1 MELMQVI
8 ELVAATIGILYVWL
22 ELKASVWLWPVGIVL
37 PLFYIYIS
45 WQSEVYGNVLVNI
58 YYIIAC
64 IWGWREWLK
73 HRKDGET
80 KELPISHLPK
90 RHLWTLALV
99 LLLVLG
105 LCPIFRHYMGSP
117 FPTSDAIATAISFYG
132 MWLLG
137 KKYIE
142 SWYCWISSNAIFCT
156 LYFLQSYMI
165 TGLFFTLYTV
175 ISVVGYFNWLKLLKL
190 QEDADRP
197 Q

>member
-1 MELMQVI
+1 MELMQII

-22 ELKASVWLWPVGIVL
+22 EMKASVWLWPVGIVL

-64 IWGWREWLK
+64 VWGWREWLK
-73 HRKDGET
+73 HRKDGEA
-80 KELPISHLPK
+80 KELPISHLPE
-90 RHLWTLALV
+90 RYLWTLGLVAL
-99 LLLVLG
+99 LFLG
-105 LCPIFRHYMGSP
+105 LWSLFEHYMGSR
-117 FPTSDAIATAISFYG
+117 FPAFDAAATAISFYG

-142 SWYCWISSNAIFCT
+142 SWYCWISSNAIYCT
-156 LYFLQSYMI
+156 LYFLQSYTI

-175 ISVVGYFNWLKLLKL
+175 ISVVGYFNWRKLLKL
-190 QEDADRP
+190 QHDANRP